1 MIWDKRTPLEKE
13 WEAIRKKE
21 LKYLSA
27 RADKKDSFLN
37 RKLEEKVPEKLQ
49 TTLDAAFCKA
59 FELIFEKGTG
69 IIEKTYRREEA
80 EKNYQINEFT
90 SQIKQ
95 DRKSLKAFSKKAKGL
110 GNVNLLLSG
119 ASGVG
124 MGVLGIGLPD
134 IPLFTGM
141 VLKGIY
147 EIALSYGYSYES
159 EQERF
164 FILTLIQ
171 GALSYG
177 DELME
182 INQRLNDYMRTGSL
196 PEGYDRAQQIKD
208 TAGTLSKELLY
219 MKFLQGIPI
228 VGAVGGFYDAIYM
241 KQIVEYANLKY
252 QYRFLREKLS

>member
-1 MIWDKRTPLEKE
+1 MIGDRRTPIEKE
-13 WEAIRKKE
+13 WDAIRKKE
-21 LKYLSA
+21 LKYLNS
-27 RADKKDSFLN
+27 RSNKKDSFLN

-49 TTLDAAFCKA
+49 STLDAAFCKA

-69 IIEKTYRREEA
+69 IIEKTYKREEA

-95 DRKSLKAFSKKAKGL
+95 DRKSLKAFSKKAKGS

-159 EQERF
+159 EQERY

-177 DELME
+177 DELIE
-182 INQRLNDYMRTGSL
+182 INQRLNEYMRTGKL
-196 PEGYDRAQQIKD
+196 PECYDRAQQIKD

-252 QYRFLREKLS
+252 QYRFLREKL

>member
-1 MIWDKRTPLEKE
+1 MIWDKKTPLEKE

-49 TTLDAAFCKA
+49 ATLDSAFCKA

-69 IIEKTYRREEA
+69 VIEKTYKREEA
-80 EKNYQINEFT
+80 QKDYQINEFT
-90 SQIKQ
+90 SQIRQ
-95 DRKSLKAFSKKAKGL
+95 DRKSLKAFSKKARGS
-110 GNVNLLLSG
+110 GNVNLLISG

-177 DELME
+177 DELLE
-182 INQRLNDYMRTGSL
+182 INQRLNEYMRTGRV
-196 PEGYDRAQQIKD
+196 PECYDRAQQIRD
-208 TAGTLSKELLY
+208 TAGILSKELLY

-252 QYRFLREKLS
+252 QYRFLREKL

>member
-1 MIWDKRTPLEKE
+1 MIGDRRTPIEKE
-13 WEAIRKKE
+13 WDAIRKKE
-21 LKYLSA
+21 LKYLNS
-27 RADKKDSFLN
+27 RSNKKDSFLN

-49 TTLDAAFCKA
+49 TTLDTAFCKA

-69 IIEKTYRREEA
+69 IIEKTYKREEA

-95 DRKSLKAFSKKAKGL
+95 DRKSLKAFSKKAKGS
-110 GNVNLLLSG
+110 GSVNLLLSG

-159 EQERF
+159 EQERY

-177 DELME
+177 DELID
-182 INQRLNDYMRTGSL
+182 INQRLNEYMRTGKL
-196 PEGYDRAQQIKD
+196 PDCYDRAQQIKD

-219 MKFLQGIPI
+219 MKFLQGIPV

-252 QYRFLREKLS
+252 QYRFLREKL

>member
-1 MIWDKRTPLEKE
+1 MIWDKKTPLEKE

-21 LKYLSA
+21 LKYLNA
-27 RADKKDSFLN
+27 RTDKKDSFLN

-49 TTLDAAFCKA
+49 STLDSAFCKA

-69 IIEKTYRREEA
+69 IIEKTYKREEA
-80 EKNYQINEFT
+80 EKSYQINEFT
-90 SQIKQ
+90 SQIRQ
-95 DRKSLKAFSKKAKGL
+95 DRKSLKAFSKKAKGS
-110 GNVNLLLSG
+110 GNLNLLISG

-159 EQERF
+159 EQERY
-164 FILTLIQ
+164 FILNVIQ

-196 PEGYDRAQQIKD
+196 PECYNRAQQIKE

-252 QYRFLREKLS
+252 QYRFLREKL

>member
-1 MIWDKRTPLEKE
+1 MIWDKKTPLEKE

-21 LKYLSA
+21 LKYLNA
-27 RADKKDSFLN
+27 RADKKDSLLN

-49 TTLDAAFCKA
+49 ATLDAAFCKA

-69 IIEKTYRREEA
+69 IIEKTYKREEA
-80 EKNYQINEFT
+80 EKSYQINEFT
-90 SQIKQ
+90 SQIRQ
-95 DRKSLKAFSKKAKGL
+95 DRKSLKAFSKKAKGS
-110 GNVNLLLSG
+110 GNLNLLISG

-177 DELME
+177 DELIE
-182 INQRLNDYMRTGSL
+182 INQRLNDYMRTGSF
-196 PEGYDRAQQIKD
+196 PDGYNRVQQIKE

-252 QYRFLREKLS
+252 QYRFLREKL

>member
-1 MIWDKRTPLEKE
+1 M
-13 WEAIRKKE
+13 
-21 LKYLSA
+21 
-27 RADKKDSFLN
+27 
-37 RKLEEKVPEKLQ
+37 
-49 TTLDAAFCKA
+49 
-59 FELIFEKGTG
+59 
-69 IIEKTYRREEA
+69 
-80 EKNYQINEFT
+80 
-90 SQIKQ
+90 
-95 DRKSLKAFSKKAKGL
+95 
-110 GNVNLLLSG
+110 NLLISG

-177 DELME
+177 DELIE

-196 PEGYDRAQQIKD
+196 PECYNRVQQIKE

-241 KQIVEYANLKY
+241 RQIVEYANLKY
-252 QYRFLREKLS
+252 QYRFLREKL